1 MSVISTIYNQGTGL
15 INPIGEGASLPIIV
29 DDLVVNGNLTVLG
42 TSQLIGGVS
51 CDSNVTVAMTTT
63 TEDLVVNNNTILD
76 NGVGHDNTALF
87 KLPLTNGINGEVLTI
102 TNDAVVPIETEWQP
116 NPIINDYVQYDTGT
130 SKLKNN
136 FLSTVSNIN
145 DLTVDNSIGLTG
157 QRFKLPSNTTT
168 AINNQV
174 LAISNASLNPKTT
187 AWVNQAQFFVTTAPF
202 ENNIIG
208 QATVSTIA
216 TTITGTSILSVGI
229 YIINY
234 ETKISI
240 PSGTRFF
247 TYQAVG
253 VTTTPGSLSN
263 NPVLGGQ
270 QSSDIPYTAPVPAG
284 LFQERR
290 FTGCF
295 VVNIT
300 VATALFLVVL
310 NNFTGGA
317 YTTFGSIRYTKLS

>member
-1 MSVISTIYNQGTGL
+1 MSIISSIYNTGTGL
-15 INPIGEGASLPIIV
+15 STSIIEGQLPIIV
-29 DDLVVNGNLTVLG
+29 DDLIVNGNLTVLG
-42 TSQLIGGVS
+42 TSTLTGDVACG
-51 CDSNVTVAMTTT
+51 DNLTVQQTTT

-76 NGVGHDNTALF
+76 NGVGQNNTALF
-87 KLPLTNGINGEVLTI
+87 KLPLVNGVNGEVLTI
-102 TNDAVVPIETEWQP
+102 TNDAVNPILTDWQP
-116 NPIINDYVQYDTGT
+116 IPAINNYVQYDTVT

-136 FLSTVSNIN
+136 VLAVVTDIN
-145 DLTVDNSIGLTG
+145 DITVDGSIGLTS
-157 QRFKLPSNTTT
+157 QRFKLPSNSTT
-168 AINNQV
+168 ATNGQV
-174 LAISNASLNPKTT
+174 LAILNSAVNPKTT
-187 AWVNQAQFFVTTAPF
+187 SWVNQSQFFVTTAPF
-202 ENNIIG
+202 ENNIVG
-208 QATVSTIA
+208 TSTVSTIA
-216 TTITGTSILSVGI
+216 ATIVGTSILSVGI

-234 ETKISI
+234 EVKFSA
-240 PSGTRFF
+240 PGRVF

-253 VTTTPGSLSN
+253 VASTPNSLSN

-295 VVNIT
+295 VANIT

-310 NNFTGGA
+310 NNFTGAA